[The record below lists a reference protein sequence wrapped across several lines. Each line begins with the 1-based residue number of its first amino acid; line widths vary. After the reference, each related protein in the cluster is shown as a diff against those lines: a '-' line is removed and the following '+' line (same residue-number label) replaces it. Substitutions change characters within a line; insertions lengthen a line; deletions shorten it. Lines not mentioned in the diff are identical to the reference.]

1 MSTNAKTSSNGAS
14 AAQGAG
20 TAKRAAAKRAAAKR
34 APRVKPKA
42 STEKATTTTT
52 TARNTANPRSATR
65 KRTTAT
71 HAGRLTP
78 PSTIETIGGYAE
90 RAVLI
95 PVGAALL
102 ARDRLVAG
110 VGELPRNPSSA
121 AQEQL
126 RRFERRGAS
135 ARNGLEREARR
146 TRVRLERE
154 LRRRRRSLDRAV
166 GDLDK
171 RRDAF
176 SRNVTGQVEEASTH
190 IERTVQARV
199 KDAASLANKVQ
210 DRFRDLV

>member
-1 MSTNAKTSSNGAS
+1 MSTNAKTSSNGAP
-14 AAQGAG
+14 AAKGAG
-20 TAKRAAAKRAAAKR
+20 TAKRASAKRTPGA
-34 APRVKPKA
+34 VKTNA
-42 STEKATTTTT
+42 STAEATT
-52 TARNTANPRSATR
+52 TARNTASPRSVAR
-65 KRTTAT
+65 KRTTT
-71 HAGRLTP
+71 TRAGRLTP
-78 PSTIETIGGYAE
+78 PSAIDTVGSYAE

-166 GDLDK
+166 GGLDK

-176 SRNVTGQVEEASTH
+176 SRSVAGQVEEASTH
-190 IERTVQARV
+190 IERTVQARM

-210 DRFRDLV
+210 DRVRDLV

>member
-1 MSTNAKTSSNGAS
+1 MSTNAKTSPSEATATQS
-14 AAQGAG
+14 AGS
-20 TAKRAAAKRAAAKR
+20 TKRASTKR
-34 APRVKPKA
+34 APRTVKANA
-42 STEKATTTTT
+42 STAKATSTTT

-65 KRTTAT
+65 KRSTAT
-71 HAGRLTP
+71 RAGRLTP
-78 PSTIETIGGYAE
+78 PSTIETVGNYAE

-110 VGELPRNPSSA
+110 VGDLPRNPSSA

-126 RRFERRGAS
+126 RRFERRGTS

-166 GDLDK
+166 GDFDK
-171 RRDAF
+171 RRSSL
-176 SRNVTGQVEEASTH
+176 SRSVTGQVEETSAH

-199 KDAASLANKVQ
+199 KDATSLASKVQ
-210 DRFRDLV
+210 DRLRDLV